1 MHRITLLKSNKENIL
16 EDSESAKVVLNILDN
31 YFGRFEELDLISK
44 RTLVRLLVSS
54 AYSDGENLVVNLI
67 GTNDTVKEFDFPCGE
82 DSK

>member
-44 RTLVRLLVSS
+44 RTLVRLLVSF
-54 AYSDGENLVVNLI
+54 AYSDG
-67 GTNDTVKEFDFPCGE
+67 
-82 DSK
+82 